1 VALAGCL
8 AFSLATSFSG
18 LLAARVLCGV
28 GLSACLMAPLTG
40 NRAGLSSPTCIR
52 TPA

>member
-1 VALAGCL
+1 VILAFLGVAVVGCL

-28 GLSACLMAPLTG
+28 GVSACLMAPLTG
-40 NRAGLSSPTCIR
+40 FPPLV
-52 TPA
+52 